1 MELGIYSF
9 AERVSDPHT
18 GNLLRPAQ
26 RVREVIEEIEL
37 ADQVGLNL
45 YGLGEHH
52 REDFVA
58 SSPALVLAAAAAR
71 TKRIRLSS
79 AVTVIST
86 SDPVRVFEDFSTLD
100 LVSGGRAEIMVGRG
114 SFVESFPL
122 YGFSLADY
130 DELFNEKLGLLQ
142 QLNREERVTW
152 SGTHRPP
159 LSDQPVYPRPVQ
171 DELPVWIGVGGTPAS
186 AQRAGRLGLPIALG
200 IIGGDVRRFAPL
212 LDLYKEEYLRAGHDP
227 ARMRISVNAHG
238 FVADTTERALD
249 MVAPYTA
256 HAMQQFL
263 SLPASSLP
271 TIDYYRAEQEQLAGA
286 LVAGTPEQVAEKI
299 LFQRDL
305 FGLDRYLLQ
314 FSVGTVPHRE
324 VMRSIELLGT
334 EVAPLVRAET
344 PATPAEGELVGATS
358 GSATTESSL

>member
-18 GNLLRPAQ
+18 GSLLSPEQ
-26 RVREVIEEIEL
+26 RVQEIIKEIEL
-37 ADQVGLNL
+37 ADQVGLDL

-71 TKRIRLSS
+71 TRRIRLSS
-79 AVTVIST
+79 AVTVLSS

-152 SGTHRPP
+152 SGMHRPP
-159 LSDQPVYPRPVQ
+159 LSDQPVHPRPVQ
-171 DELPVWIGVGGTPAS
+171 NELPVWIGVGGTPAS
-186 AQRAGRLGLPIALG
+186 ALRAGRLGLPIALG

-227 ARMRISVNAHG
+227 AKMRISVNAHG
-238 FVADTTERALD
+238 FVADTAELALG

-299 LFQRDL
+299 LFQHDL
-305 FGLDRYLLQ
+305 FGLDRCLLQ

-344 PATPAEGELVGATS
+344 PTTPANGELGGAAS
-358 GSATTESSL
+358 GSATIESSV

>member
-1 MELGIYSF
+1 RRTPLGPHRGCARGCAGGRCGRPGANSRSRSPGSSLKPIECQGIAETPLRLHPARDKETPLRFRFDWSIIMELGIYSF
-9 AERVSDPHT
+9 AERISDPHT
-18 GNLLRPAQ
+18 RHLLTPEE
-26 RVREVIEEIEL
+26 RVKEVLEEIEL
-37 ADQVGLNL
+37 ADQVGLDL

-58 SSPALVLAAAAAR
+58 SSPAIVLAAAAAR

-79 AVTVIST
+79 AVTVISS

-159 LSDQPVYPRPVQ
+159 LSDQPVYPRPGQ
-171 DELPVWIGVGGTPAS
+171 DELPVWIGVGGAPAS
-186 AQRAGRLGLPIALG
+186 AHRAGRLGLPIALG

-212 LDLYKEEYLRAGHDP
+212 LDLYKEEYLRAGHAP
-227 ARMRISVNAHG
+227 ARMRISVYAH
-238 FVADTTERALD
+238 
-249 MVAPYTA
+249 
-256 HAMQQFL
+256 
-263 SLPASSLP
+263 
-271 TIDYYRAEQEQLAGA
+271 
-286 LVAGTPEQVAEKI
+286 
-299 LFQRDL
+299 
-305 FGLDRYLLQ
+305 
-314 FSVGTVPHRE
+314 
-324 VMRSIELLGT
+324 
-334 EVAPLVRAET
+334 
-344 PATPAEGELVGATS
+344 
-358 GSATTESSL
+358 